1 MCVLKYIVS
10 HTITR
15 FYTIFDNKK
24 YAYILS
30 KCNKGKIIKIHHWSP
45 EIIKFFWTQKMMVF
59 SNFLEVKAEKKGLG
73 VKVVLFGVLY
83 NCVKFRRLKM
93 GDPVYR

>member
-1 MCVLKYIVS
+1 
-10 HTITR
+10 
-15 FYTIFDNKK
+15 
-24 YAYILS
+24 
-30 KCNKGKIIKIHHWSP
+30 
-45 EIIKFFWTQKMMVF
+45 MMVF